1 MKVDTHFS
9 IVIPAYMSGQFL
21 ANTIEEIIEVTN
33 KSKFSYEIIIVVD
46 GSPDNTWE
54 EAFDLAKKYEFI
66 KSIKLLRNYGQHSAN
81 VCGFRH
87 SIGEY
92 VITMDDDGQNPASEL
107 HKFEDFYDSEF
118 DLVIGKLKSKKHGLI
133 RRLGSKLISYLNRK
147 IFSIKTNLVLSNFR
161 MIRKDVIDRINSD
174 ISPQPYVPGLCLK
187 YSFNQVN
194 VEVLHK
200 ERVIGKSNY
209 NLKTLISL
217 LMELLIQHSYI
228 PLKILAYLGACIAL
242 LGIIGAS
249 YIFSSWLM
257 GQAVDVEGW
266 RSIIMIL
273 LISCGMIMAGISIL
287 GLYVIRVI
295 ENQSGQQYIESHK
308 SWIE

>member
-118 DLVIGKLKSKKHGLI
+118 
-133 RRLGSKLISYLNRK
+133 
-147 IFSIKTNLVLSNFR
+147 
-161 MIRKDVIDRINSD
+161 
-174 ISPQPYVPGLCLK
+174 
-187 YSFNQVN
+187 
-194 VEVLHK
+194 
-200 ERVIGKSNY
+200 
-209 NLKTLISL
+209 
-217 LMELLIQHSYI
+217 
-228 PLKILAYLGACIAL
+228 
-242 LGIIGAS
+242 
-249 YIFSSWLM
+249 
-257 GQAVDVEGW
+257 
-266 RSIIMIL
+266 
-273 LISCGMIMAGISIL
+273 
-287 GLYVIRVI
+287 
-295 ENQSGQQYIESHK
+295 
-308 SWIE
+308 